1 MCSPQ
6 IRKEHCQPTTQR
18 FCQKFTN
25 SFPQPVEEQNCHFEP
40 KKVCEIQRRTRERKA
55 KRYSYSQDC
64 KVVPREVCDQE
75 EKKSVVPACTTV
87 SKMLLNLP

>member
-25 SFPQPVEEQNCHFEP
+25 SFPQPVEKQNCHFEP
-40 KKVCEIQRRTRERKA
+40 KKVCEIQRRTREQKA

-64 KVVPREVCDQE
+64 NVVPREVCDQK

-87 SKMLLNLP
+87 S

>member
-1 MCSPQ
+1 ME
-6 IRKEHCQPTTQR
+6 K
-18 FCQKFTN
+18 
-25 SFPQPVEEQNCHFEP
+25 QNFHFEP

>member
-1 MCSPQ
+1 ME
-6 IRKEHCQPTTQR
+6 K
-18 FCQKFTN
+18 
-25 SFPQPVEEQNCHFEP
+25 QNFHFEP

-75 EKKSVVPACTTV
+75 EKSGVPACNTV
-87 SKMLLNLP
+87 SLMLLNLP